1 MSNNNET
8 RVLTR
13 RGAREL
19 SAVEVEQ
26 IKGSGNILLTLLSVI
41 FTHPAN
47 GGTDHY
53 LDE

>member
-19 SAVEVEQ
+19 SAEEIQQ
-26 IKGSGNILLTLLSVI
+26 IKGNGNILITILSVI
-41 FTHPAN
+41 LTHTAS
-47 GGTDHY
+47 GAFDEH